1 MNLKFCQNLKF
12 EQSITNNI
20 FLRFFLK
27 LKFEICNYSIF
38 FTNLN
43 KKLKATKFVSNFIK
57 LQIF

>member
-12 EQSITNNI
+12 EQSVTNNI

-27 LKFEICNYSIF
+27 LKFEICNFSIF

-43 KKLKATKFVSNFIK
+43 KKLKATKFE
-57 LQIF
+57 